1 MISMKIRRF
10 YQSKSSSWI
19 AVLIIVQLIFWNTS
33 AVSFASLRI
42 SEFMASN
49 GSIILDQSGK
59 INDWIEIH
67 NTSSQPIDISGYFIS
82 DKLDDPLKWQIP
94 EGYHQETI
102 VPGGGFIV
110 LIADGNPDH
119 GPLHLDFELSKTGE
133 SIILTEPDGDTTID
147 VITFGPQWKDVSYGR
162 SATNP
167 ETWAFHLS
175 PSPGNP
181 NQGVKT
187 ASYWIAGLYLFY
199 KSYQELFLIFFA
211 FLIILIYIS
220 IRLSQ
225 VLKKLRRVEE
235 KQTSLIQAVPEI
247 ILQLDHKGQVE
258 WLNQPGIDFFG
269 EDVLGKGCREL
280 FKDAV
285 SSVPIED
292 FIQDQNFESPL
303 SDAHFITEFPSH
315 KDEFQKIIDWSS
327 SPCIL
332 QGSKNGVLLVGR
344 DITQQQYNEKR
355 IKDSEKNYRDL
366 FEKTPIGI
374 LKVDV
379 SGEILDINQHM
390 LEILGTP
397 HKEEILHINL
407 TNLFAPEQ
415 PFFNDDYK
423 QLIKNQVISKDGEYT
438 SRWGKKFWLQYKIFP
453 IFDELG
459 KLKEMII
466 TGENV
471 TAKKEAEDKLQY
483 ISLHDSLTGLYNRP
497 FFEEELK
504 RLNTERQHPL
514 SVIIGDV
521 NGLKILNDAFGHLE
535 GDQLL
540 KKTAEILQRCCRQE
554 DIISRW
560 GGDEYAIILPQTDHE
575 TALQI
580 CDRIRNECQIQE
592 NILIPISISL
602 GVSTNSLPNQNFQKI
617 IADAEEKMYQEKL
630 IESDHY
636 RRMMLSTF
644 ISSLKPKTWHSTDL
658 CRLCLWFGMVL
669 NLPYSEEEL
678 MYLADLHDLG
688 KINMDI
694 SFLSQTNQ
702 LDEAGW
708 KIIKKHP
715 EIGYRIAQV
724 IHQISTIADAIWAHH
739 ERWDGIG
746 YPRGLYKENI
756 PLLARIMAI
765 ADAYDAMRCGRPY
778 KSPLTKEEAIN
789 ELLRCSGSQFD
800 PYLVSLFIKNC
811 PIIISEETSY
821 NDKSNQ
827 LMGK

>member
-1 MISMKIRRF
+1 MISMKIRHL
-10 YQSKSSSWI
+10 YELKSPLYI
-19 AVLIIVQLIFWNTS
+19 VVFIIVLFLFWNTS
-33 AVSFASLRI
+33 AESFASLLI
-42 SEFMASN
+42 TEFMASN

-59 INDWIEIH
+59 LNDWIEIH

-102 VPGGGFIV
+102 IPDGGFIV
-110 LIADGNPDH
+110 LIADGRPDH

-147 VITFGPQWKDVSYGR
+147 VVTFGPQWKDVSFGR
-162 SATNP
+162 STTSP
-167 ETWAFHLS
+167 ETWVFFLS

-181 NQGVKT
+181 NQGAKT

-199 KSYQELFLIFFA
+199 KSYRELFLTFFA
-211 FLIILIYIS
+211 FLIILTYIS
-220 IRLSQ
+220 IRLFQ
-225 VLKKLRRVEE
+225 VLKKLRQVEE

-258 WLNQPGIDFFG
+258 WLNQPGIGFFG
-269 EDVLGKGCREL
+269 ENTLGKDCREL
-280 FKDAV
+280 FKTAI
-285 SSVPIED
+285 SSVSIED
-292 FIQDQNFESPL
+292 IIQNQNFGSSL

-327 SPCIL
+327 SPCLL
-332 QGSKNGVLLVGR
+332 QGSKKGILLVGR

-390 LEILGTP
+390 LEILGAT
-397 HKEEILHINL
+397 HKEEILH
-407 TNLFAPEQ
+407 TNLANLFVPEQ

-438 SRWGKKFWLQYKIFP
+438 SRWEKKFWLQYKIFP

-521 NGLKILNDAFGHLE
+521 NGLKILNDTFGHLE

-540 KKTAEILQRCCRQE
+540 KKTAEILQKCCRQE

-560 GGDEYAIILPQTDHE
+560 GGDEYAIILPQTDRE
-575 TALQI
+575 TAIQI
-580 CDRIRNECQIQE
+580 CDRIRNECQMQE
-592 NILIPISISL
+592 NNLIPISISL
-602 GVSTNSLPNQNFQKI
+602 GVSTKSLPIQDFKKI
-617 IADAEEKMYQEKL
+617 IIDAEENMYQEKL

-636 RRMMLSTF
+636 RRKMLSTF
-644 ISSLKPKTWHSTDL
+644 INNLKPKTWHSTDL

-694 SFLSQTNQ
+694 DFLSQAGPLNE
-702 LDEAGW
+702 DGW
-708 KIIKKHP
+708 KKIKKHP
-715 EIGYRIAQV
+715 EIGYRIAQA
-724 IHQISTIADAIWAHH
+724 IHQISTIADTIWAHH
-739 ERWDGIG
+739 ERWDGTG
-746 YPRGLYKENI
+746 YPRGLSKENI

-778 KSPLTKEEAIN
+778 QSPLTKEEAIN
-789 ELLRCSGSQFD
+789 ELLHYSGSQFD
-800 PYLVSLFIKNC
+800 PNLVSLFIKHC
-811 PIIISEETSY
+811 PIITSEEMS
-821 NDKSNQ
+821 SN
-827 LMGK
+827 